1 MAKIDVSQI
10 DGYEN
15 MTPEQKVEALLAQDV
30 QGPEGKVVSKEIFD
44 KTASELAAMK
54 RQLREKMSEEER
66 AAAEKAQEIDAMKAE
81 LEGMKKEKALSESKS
96 EYIALGYSADLAGD
110 TAKALLEGDLKKV
123 FENQKAHQEAIRK
136 SIEAELLK
144 QNPKPGMSAADNG
157 IPELDA
163 KISKAF
169 AESDYTAQAYYT
181 RLKAQQE
188 KQINK

>member
-30 QGPEGKVVSKEIFD
+30 QGPKGKVISKEIFD

-66 AAAEKAQEIDAMKAE
+66 VAAEKAQEIDAMKAE

-96 EYIALGYSADLAGD
+96 EYIALGYSSDLASD

-144 QNPKPGMSAADNG
+144 QNPKPGMSAADNS